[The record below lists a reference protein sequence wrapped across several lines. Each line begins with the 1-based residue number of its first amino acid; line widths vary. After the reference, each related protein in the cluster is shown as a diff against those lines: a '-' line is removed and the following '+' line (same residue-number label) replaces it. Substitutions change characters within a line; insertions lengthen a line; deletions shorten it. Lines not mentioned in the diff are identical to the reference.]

1 MKAFMKKTIAALLL
15 IFILGGMLCACS
27 KVDPVGEATVVLTA
41 DGESY
46 EEYTVPLSKVNGELG
61 ALGLF
66 VYLKEEEGLEYE
78 ADETAYGAYLTKV
91 GSIANDSSKGKYVYV
106 WTSVE
111 EDFDTSAYALTVEY
125 KGQTLTS
132 SGLGISGMSVH
143 DGAIIY
149 VSYYPET

>member
-1 MKAFMKKTIAALLL
+1 MIIDVRKLNAQKKY
-15 IFILGGMLCACS
+15 F
-27 KVDPVGEATVVLTA
+27 
-41 DGESY
+41 
-46 EEYTVPLSKVNGELG
+46 GELV
-61 ALGLF
+61 F
-66 VYLKEEEGLEYE
+66 EYE